1 MKKGILIAAIL
12 ILIVLLGI
20 WAFLSLGRAGGEIGF
35 DAIVTNIDGNL
46 VYATVTEDRAG
57 FGSRKLPETIV
68 IYADEFPEY
77 ELQVGD
83 LIDGCYIRKEH
94 EGNFY
99 RVVSIV
105 VNGQS

>member
-1 MKKGILIAAIL
+1 MKKVVVIATIL

-35 DAIVTNIDGNL
+35 DATVTSIDGNK

-68 IYADEFPEY
+68 IYAEDFPDCKF
-77 ELQVGD
+77 QVGD
-83 LIDGCYIRKEH
+83 LIEDLHRENILQLDNIYQR
-94 EGNFY
+94 
-99 RVVSIV
+99 R
-105 VNGQS
+105 QSSKAV

>member
-1 MKKGILIAAIL
+1 MKKTTLIATML
-12 ILIVLLGI
+12 ILVILLGI

-35 DAIVTNIDGNL
+35 DATVTSIDGNL
-46 VYATVTEDRAG
+46 VYAAVTEDRAG

-68 IYADEFPEY
+68 IYADDFSDYEF
-77 ELQVGD
+77 QVGD
-83 LIDGCYIRKEH
+83 LIDGCYIRKTH

-99 RVVSIV
+99 RVVSIA

>member
-1 MKKGILIAAIL
+1 MKKVVVIATIL

-35 DAIVTNIDGNL
+35 DATVTSIDGNK

-68 IYADEFPEY
+68 IYAEDFPDCKF
-77 ELQVGD
+77 QVGD
-83 LIDGCYIRKEH
+83 LIEDLHRENISQLDNIYQRC
-94 EGNFY
+94 
-99 RVVSIV
+99 
-105 VNGQS
+105 QSSKAV

>member
-1 MKKGILIAAIL
+1 MKKVILSIS
-12 ILIVLLGI
+12 IVLLLALACVIG
-20 WAFLSLGRAGGEIGF
+20 FLSIGRAGGEIGF

-68 IYADEFPEY
+68 IYSDEFPEY

-105 VNGQS
+105 VNSQD

>member
-1 MKKGILIAAIL
+1 MKKGILIATIL

-35 DAIVTNIDGNL
+35 DATVTSIDGNL

>member
-1 MKKGILIAAIL
+1 MKKVILISVIL
-12 ILIVLLGI
+12 ILVALLGI

-35 DAIVTNIDGNL
+35 DATVTSVEGNMI
-46 VYATVTEDRAG
+46 YATVTEDRAG

-68 IYADEFPEY
+68 IYAEDFPEY

-83 LIDGCYIRKEH
+83 LINGCYIRKAH